1 MCSQSWD
8 SLPIKSGQYSVQ
20 GHNVW
25 QEPGGVE
32 LLCVEDQGQ
41 VCGWWLLWPD
51 HSDCL
56 LKFRLL
62 IRIKGFTDLCLPPC
76 THVDLGR
83 IGFFQPT
90 VFWVFGDLLEKTHH
104 DGSVLSMRVG
114 TGNIYLA
121 FAVLGLKEKLRNR
134 TESSL
139 EKGSGSPPISWW
151 KYSGCPKV
159 LCQRCSIHLQQWS
172 LHLCVWI
179 SWRTCW
185 KQMTQPHPQFPNLQV
200 CGGAWEFAF
209 LTNAQVMLMLLV
221 WAQFLKTH
229 KLWIIKEGFVASKI
243 CLLNNDPWDFE
254 EGRSGH
260 FEKWDMTLQLWGFA
274 VGWHSWSPKC

>member
-25 QEPGGVE
+25 QEPGGIDA
-32 LLCVEDQGQ
+32 LCWGRISLWVVTLAIRPQWLSCEIQAPDQDEGIHRPLPAPLYPGGPWQ
-41 VCGWWLLWPD
+41 D
-51 HSDCL
+51 
-56 LKFRLL
+56 
-62 IRIKGFTDLCLPPC
+62 RIFPANCLP
-76 THVDLGR
+76 
-83 IGFFQPT
+83 GFWRSVGENSPWWECFKYGS
-90 VFWVFGDLLEKTHH
+90 GDRKH
-104 DGSVLSMRVG
+104 
-114 TGNIYLA
+114 IYLA

-134 TESSL
+134 TESSSG
-139 EKGSGSPPISWW
+139 KSSGSPPVSWW
-151 KYSGCPKV
+151 KYTGRPRV
-159 LCQRCSIHLQQWS
+159 LCQRCSIQLQQWS
-172 LHLCVWI
+172 LHPCVRI

-185 KQMTQPHPQFPNLQV
+185 KQMTQPHSQFPNLQV

-209 LTNAQVMLMLLV
+209 LTSSQVMLMLLV

-229 KLWIIKEGFVASKI
+229 KLWIIKEGFGASKI
-243 CLLNNDPWDFE
+243 WLLNNDPWDFE

-274 VGWHSWSPKC
+274 VAWHSWSPKR